1 MIGVSLG
8 CFLSLTSCNNDNPI
22 PTPEPTPTPEH
33 VWSTTYEYDD
43 VNHWFSCT
51 KENCDLTYK
60 VEAHKFVE
68 DTCSVCGYKKE
79 AENPSTPDNPSTNEE
94 TILGI
99 TVYDHMQNTRRVTQ
113 LLQKVYNVND
123 TFNTDNLAL
132 RVTKRKNREETTENL
147 LLTSVEISQPDM
159 TTPGEKTV
167 TIKYNGV
174 EASYTITVLDL
185 SNVNKEEA
193 TVTVNANVAPGVSGN
208 VVTVRTI
215 NDAVRV
221 FKLLGTDANTV
232 KTINVAEGVYH
243 EKVEFDLPNI
253 NIVGA
258 SEDASKTVIEYDL
271 IAAFIT
277 PGGTA
282 EYSTDGSASVS
293 IRETALGFHAT
304 NITFQNYWNTNSRYE
319 ESKIIANN
327 GLSGNTQAVACLVQ
341 ADKCVFDNVRFSSYH
356 DTLYSQKG
364 RHVYNKC
371 YIEGRTDYIFGDN
384 ATSYFNECTISTIGA
399 NSDSNG
405 GYIIATR
412 GCQSGA
418 QDSVEYGYVFYKCTI
433 TSDKYVKDGTAS
445 IARGWADYMTL
456 AFIQCDISAAY
467 SKTAFGTKT
476 DNKNDRYTSMA
487 ANPHAE
493 LLFEYGNTGA
503 GALTETTPGTIE
515 NLCTIISE
523 ERAQDFI
530 NFDKIFAK
538 VNGNYEY
545 SNAWNG
551 TAGTYVP
558 VTYYFI
564 DYEAQQGVDT
574 NGENHSLFGGAILIN
589 GKYRL
594 CGESNGS
601 VQINPG
607 SVITITKPGAV
618 SINWFGG
625 SYGSPANGKIT
636 YKNGYATILIVN
648 TEGTPGIYI
657 KSITVDPTQP
667 ATHVHEF
674 SDWTVETLPT
684 SETEGLATRVCTD
697 CELQEAYVEEVTLP
711 VLSKD
716 NYALNT
722 SNNAGKTL
730 YTYVKDGVEITF
742 EADSLANVH
751 VHNYGNWTVL
761 DADLPTDTATGK
773 ATSKCTD
780 EECNLDDT
788 HIKTIE
794 LPVLTD
800 ENYVITN
807 NTATTTATGTG
818 TYTITINDVTI
829 SFETVTAVLPN
840 IQTYS
845 FTAFSGS
852 YTATEAEPYEIYN
865 GDISI
870 VGGFRFDS
878 VGTQVNKGTVI
889 TMKVQGTVTV
899 DWFGGG
905 YGSEADGDIIY
916 KDGCA
921 IITVIGAGEKGN
933 GAYIK
938 NIIVDR
944 DEIPDDSL
952 VLNICVLGENDTTYG
967 TITIVE
973 GKKLTLDKIE
983 EVIPAIYD
991 VDKVYTSSEMTTEF
1005 DLTVS
1010 VTEDVESIYISVVI
1024 TSDPI
1029 TFKFGDYAQN
1039 AKPEEFFDGYVTINS
1054 SKYWLNGSAIRLSA
1068 GDTVVLNIKGELTVT
1083 WFGGGYG
1090 SELNGTIN
1098 YCDGYA
1104 TLTIKDDAS
1113 SPSGIYIK
1121 SITVDGSKE
1130 GVHTH
1135 EYGTEWKYVCPTL
1148 EATGKAYL
1156 ECSNCELETPATLDV
1171 VLPALTDAAY
1181 TIVVGTNTAT
1191 LEAKGTATYVITLD
1205 EVKYTFTGETP
1216 ALTEAHTHNYSTDW
1230 TIELPTQTETG
1241 LATKT
1246 CQTEGCNLVGAVLEI
1261 ELPNLQDSRYVI
1273 TNNTA
1278 TEEAAGT
1285 ATFTL
1290 TVEDVTISFEAATPK
1305 TGLTVIESAFTYT
1318 YSMGDRAQGDLEA
1331 STDYIKFDGCTV
1343 LNANYLFF
1351 NGSSYIK
1358 LNVAPNA
1365 QITISGMY
1373 INSDNKWCSVAING
1387 TNIEAVNNSATYYSA
1402 EGGEIIITAQEGMQ
1416 VALGSITVEFIT
1428 VFTEST
1434 TVSLQATGLA
1444 LQGSTGEYEGL
1455 TIDATN
1461 GKFADNGSGWV
1472 QVNNGTIIT
1481 LNVLEGAQVSVAA
1494 YSSADNFTI
1503 VTSNGVCTITCTAND
1518 YLKSITVK
1526 YVYVFK
1532 ETATV
1537 SLQATGLALQGSTG
1551 EYEGLTIDA
1560 TNGKFAD
1567 NGSGWVQV
1575 NNGTIITLNVL
1586 EGAQVSVAAYSSA
1599 DNFTIVTSNGVC
1611 TITCT
1616 ANDYLK
1622 SITVKYVYVF
1632 KETATVSLQ
1641 ATGLALQGSTGE
1653 YEGLTIDAT
1662 NGKFADNGSGWVQ
1675 VNNGTIITLN
1685 VLEGAQVSVAAY
1697 SSADNFTIVTS
1708 NGVCTI
1714 TCTTNDY
1721 LKSITVTYS
1730 E

>member
-1 MIGVSLG
+1 MKNKKNKLLSLLMIGISFG
-8 CFLSLTSCNNDNPI
+8 CLISVTSCHNVNP
-22 PTPEPTPTPEH
+22 TPTPTPEH
-33 VWSTTYEYDD
+33 EWSTTYEYDD
-43 VNHWFSCT
+43 TNHWFICTKEDCDLTSKVQAHSFVDNTCSVCGYKKEVETPTPTPSPEHEWSTTYEYDTVNHWLTCT
-51 KENCDLTYK
+51 KENCDLTSK
-60 VEAHKFVE
+60 VGTHSFVE

-79 AENPSTPDNPSTNEE
+79 VETPTTPENPNEE

-132 RVTKRKNREETTENL
+132 RVTKRKNREEITENL

-159 TTPGEKTV
+159 TTPGEKTI

-193 TVTVNANVAPGVSGN
+193 TVTVNANVTPGVSGN

-243 EKVEFDLPNI
+243 EKVEFDLPNL

-258 SEDASKTVIEYDL
+258 SEDASKTVIEYDV

-319 ESKIIANN
+319 ESKIIAND

-399 NSDSNG
+399 NSASNG

-418 QDSVEYGYVFYKCTI
+418 QDTVEYGYVFYKCTI

-467 SKTAFGTKT
+467 SKTPFGTKT
-476 DNKNDRYTSMA
+476 DNKNDRYTNMA

-523 ERAQDFI
+523 ERARDFT

-538 VNGNYEY
+538 INGNYEY
-545 SNAWNG
+545 SNAWDG

-564 DYEAQQGVDT
+564 DYEAQQGVNT
-574 NGENHSLFGGAILIN
+574 NGENHSLFNGAILIN
-589 GKYRL
+589 GTYRL
-594 CGESNGS
+594 CGESNGCI
-601 VQINPG
+601 QINPD
-607 SVITITKPGAV
+607 SVITVTKPGAV
-618 SINWFGG
+618 SINWYGG
-625 SYGSPANGKIT
+625 SYGTAANGKIT

-648 TEGTPGIYI
+648 TEGTSGIYI
-657 KSITVDPTQP
+657 KSITIDPTQP
-667 ATHVHEF
+667 AIHVHEF
-674 SDWTVETLPT
+674 SNWTIETLPT
-684 SETEGLATRVCTD
+684 DETEGLATRTCID
-697 CELQEAYVEEVTLP
+697 CELQQAYVDEVVLP

-716 NYALNT
+716 NYELNV
-722 SNNAGKTL
+722 SDNAGKTV
-730 YTYVKDGVEITF
+730 YTYTKDDIQIKF
-742 EADSLANVH
+742 EADSLTNIH
-751 VHNYGNWTVL
+751 VHNYGEWTVL
-761 DADLPTDTATGK
+761 ESNLPTFTETGK
-773 ATSKCTD
+773 ATSTCID
-780 EECNLDDT
+780 QECNLDESYV
-788 HIKTIE
+788 KTIE
-794 LPVLTD
+794 LPVLTN
-800 ENYVITN
+800 ENYVISN
-807 NTATTTATGTG
+807 NTATTTTTGTG
-818 TYTITINDVTI
+818 TYTITVDEITI
-829 SFETVTAVLPN
+829 SFETITAVLPN

-852 YTATEAEPYEIYN
+852 YTGTEEKPYELYN

-916 KDGCA
+916 QNGCA

-944 DEIPDDSL
+944 DEVPDDSL
-952 VLNICVLGENDTTYG
+952 ILNLNVLGENDTTYG

-991 VDKVYTSSEMTTEF
+991 VDKVYTSSDMTTEF
-1005 DLTVS
+1005 DLSVS
-1010 VTEDVESIYISVVI
+1010 VTEDVQSIYVTVVI
-1024 TSDPI
+1024 TSEPI
-1029 TFKFGDYAQN
+1029 TFNFADYVQN
-1039 AKPEEFFDGYVTINS
+1039 ATPEEFFNNYITINS

-1068 GDTVVLNIKGELTVT
+1068 GDTIVLNIKGELTVT

-1098 YCDGYA
+1098 YCNGYA
-1104 TLTIKDDAS
+1104 TLTIKDDPS
-1113 SPSGIYIK
+1113 SASGIYIK

-1135 EYGTEWKYVCPTL
+1135 EYGTEWKYVYPTL
-1148 EATGKAYL
+1148 ETKGKAYV
-1156 ECSNCELETPATLDV
+1156 ECINCELETPASLDV
-1171 VLPALTDAAY
+1171 ELPALTDSAY
-1181 TIVVGTNTAT
+1181 TIVAGTNTAT
-1191 LEAKGTATYVITLD
+1191 VEAKGTATYVITLD
-1205 EVKYTFTGETP
+1205 EVKHTFTGETP

-1230 TIELPTQTETG
+1230 TIKLPTQTETG

-1261 ELPNLQDSRYVI
+1261 VLPNLQDSRYEI

-1285 ATFTL
+1285 ATFTI

-1305 TGLTVIESAFTYT
+1305 TALTLIESSFTYT
-1318 YSMGDRAQGDLEA
+1318 YSMGNRAQGDLEA

-1351 NGSSYIK
+1351 NGDSYIK

-1365 QITISGMY
+1365 TITISGMY
-1373 INSDNKWCSVAING
+1373 INTDNKWCSVAING
-1387 TNIEAVNNSATYYSA
+1387 TNVEALNNTATYYSA

-1416 VALGSITVEFIT
+1416 VALGSISVEFIT

-1434 TVSLQATGLA
+1434 TVDLSATNGLA
-1444 LQGSTGEYEGL
+1444 IQGKTGEYKGL

-1461 GKFADNGSGWV
+1461 GKFADNGSGWT
-1472 QVNNGTIIT
+1472 QVNAGTIIT
-1481 LNVLEGAQVSVAA
+1481 LNVLEGAQVILSA
-1494 YSSADNFTI
+1494 YT
-1503 VTSNGVCTITCTAND
+1503 
-1518 YLKSITVK
+1518 
-1526 YVYVFK
+1526 
-1532 ETATV
+1532 
-1537 SLQATGLALQGSTG
+1537 
-1551 EYEGLTIDA
+1551 
-1560 TNGKFAD
+1560 
-1567 NGSGWVQV
+1567 
-1575 NNGTIITLNVL
+1575 
-1586 EGAQVSVAAYSSA
+1586 
-1599 DNFTIVTSNGVC
+1599 
-1611 TITCT
+1611 
-1616 ANDYLK
+1616 
-1622 SITVKYVYVF
+1622 
-1632 KETATVSLQ
+1632 
-1641 ATGLALQGSTGE
+1641 
-1653 YEGLTIDAT
+1653 
-1662 NGKFADNGSGWVQ
+1662 
-1675 VNNGTIITLN
+1675 
-1685 VLEGAQVSVAAY
+1685 
-1697 SSADNFTIVTS
+1697 SADNFTIVTS

-1721 LKSITVTYS
+1721 LKSITVKYVYVFKETTTVDLSKTGVSIQGTTGEYEGLTIDATNGKFADNNGGWVQVNNGTIITLNVLDGAQASVSAYSSADNFTITTADGVCTITCTTNDYLKSITVTYS